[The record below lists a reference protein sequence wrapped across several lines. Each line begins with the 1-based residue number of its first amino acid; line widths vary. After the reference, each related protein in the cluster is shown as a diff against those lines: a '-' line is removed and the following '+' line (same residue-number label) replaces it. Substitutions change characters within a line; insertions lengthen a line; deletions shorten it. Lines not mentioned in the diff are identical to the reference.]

1 MTSRSLLLGAAAL
14 ALTAAAGFAAGQA
27 SKPGKG
33 YVIGEIE
40 ITNADKYETYKPQS
54 AALLEKAGGRYLVR
68 GGNPQSLEGTAP
80 ASRVVVIEF
89 DSVAAANAFYRSPAY
104 QAIAPIR
111 QTSTRSRLFV
121 AEGMPR

>member
-1 MTSRSLLLGAAAL
+1 M
-14 ALTAAAGFAAGQA
+14 
-27 SKPGKG
+27 
-33 YVIGEIE
+33 IGEIE

-54 AALLEKAGGRYLVR
+54 AALLAKAGGHYLVR